1 MVLGTIA
8 LAAYGFVV
16 CQLLVRLR
24 WSALT
29 STAVAL
35 GLKAAW
41 SGWAMIVR
49 LKPSALD
56 ESKWYEHALRFGLGG
71 LVTVLAGVIA
81 KIDGPATGGLFLA
94 FPAILCASAA
104 LIEKHERKRKRDRGL
119 RGERRGR
126 EAAALDTAG
135 AGWGSIALAIFGLSV
150 WWLGPKSS
158 AGALA
163 FASVASLAVAVSMWR
178 ARRELRVTRR
188 YRLFRNWL
196 ANK

>member
-1 MVLGTIA
+1 
-8 LAAYGFVV
+8 
-16 CQLLVRLR
+16 
-24 WSALT
+24 
-29 STAVAL
+29 
-35 GLKAAW
+35 
-41 SGWAMIVR
+41 MIVR

-56 ESKWYEHALRFGLGG
+56 KSKWYEHALRFGLGG
-71 LVTVLAGVIA
+71 LATVLAGVIA

-94 FPAILCASAA
+94 FPAILCASAT

-158 AGALA
+158 AGAPA
-163 FASVASLAVAVSMWR
+163 FASVAWLAVAVSMWR